1 MQPLLYNS
9 KIGIIFFSR
18 KNKVRKLLI
27 FIFASIL
34 MISCSTCITKIEST
48 FSQRPP
54 GSLKVYEV
62 PQFITFGFDDNGFS
76 GLENSGGTG
85 GVKFIIDLFASRY
98 NPSGT
103 GNERTYDGAQTHFS
117 MYCVTGY
124 IDNIGIENPVFVKRA
139 WREAL
144 LNGNEIGVHTHQH
157 KHGIPLSVEEWESEI
172 QTCIDWLTKPFD
184 SQESIE
190 EPDNTKGIG
199 MNPSEIY
206 GFRAPYLEY
215 SDNAFQAVF
224 SKGFLY
230 DSSIEE
236 GFQDDQDGTNFFWP
250 YKLDMGSPGDKISAQ
265 EQQRKPISAYPGLW
279 EIPGHAVIVPPDS
292 LCAKYGVK
300 PGLRRKMKQAQ
311 DYFDEE
317 NGKITGFDWNL
328 WILFGMTKAEF
339 LATLKYS
346 LDLRLKGNRCPMAFG
361 THSDIYSSKFQDVPN
376 ATVEERQEALIEFI
390 DYALSKPWVRIV
402 SAKELLDW
410 RRDPSPL

>member
-1 MQPLLYNS
+1 MFLS
-9 KIGIIFFSR
+9 G

-27 FIFASIL
+27 FIFISIL
-34 MISCSTCITKIEST
+34 MIFSSTCLTKIDIT

-54 GSLKVYEV
+54 GSLKVSEV

-124 IDNIGIENPVFVKRA
+124 IGNNKIESPVFVKRA
-139 WREAL
+139 WTEAF

-157 KHGIPLSVEEWESEI
+157 KHGIPLSVQEWESEI

-215 SDNAFQAVF
+215 NDNAFQAVF
-224 SKGFLY
+224 SKDFLY

-250 YKLDMGSPGDKISAQ
+250 YKLDTGSPGDKISAE
-265 EQQRKPISAYPGLW
+265 EQQRKPVSAYPGLW
-279 EIPGHAVIVPPDS
+279 EIPGYAVIVPPDS
-292 LCAKYGVK
+292 LCVKYGVN
-300 PGLRRKMKQAQ
+300 PGLRRKMKQVQ

-317 NGKITGFDWNL
+317 SGKITGFDWNL
-328 WILFGMTKAEF
+328 WIIFRMTKAEF
-339 LATLKYS
+339 LATLKYT
-346 LDLRLKGNRCPMAFG
+346 LDLRLKGNRCPMVFG
-361 THSDIYSSKFQDVPN
+361 THSDIYSSKFQDVPK

-410 RRDPSPL
+410 LRDPSPL